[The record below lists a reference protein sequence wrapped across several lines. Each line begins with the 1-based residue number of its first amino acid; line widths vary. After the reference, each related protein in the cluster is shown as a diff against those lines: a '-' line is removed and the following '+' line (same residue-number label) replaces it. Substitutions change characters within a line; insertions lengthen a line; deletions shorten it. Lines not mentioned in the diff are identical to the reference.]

1 MNIIEFIN
9 ETKLMNSVLL
19 TFTTQIRTQLLSQPG
34 QQWALYPTI
43 NRPQQDQVRPKQE
56 DRQLYQQYA
65 PKVDVEDRR

>member
-19 TFTTQIRTQLLSQPG
+19 TFTTQIRTQLLSQPD

-43 NRPQQDQVRPKQE
+43 NRPQQDQVRPKQ
-56 DRQLYQQYA
+56 
-65 PKVDVEDRR
+65 